1 MARFV
6 VPSNDP
12 ARAMANEAPKSE
24 QKTISELDK
33 QNAFKD
39 RSEYLREQ
47 RAKARD
53 NDASS

>member
-12 ARAMANEAPKSE
+12 ARARANEAPKSE